1 MTEPQISPEALSA
14 ADREWSALDLALVL
28 SRRLRLLVLA
38 PLTVAVIAFGATYL
52 MPLTFTAHAQILPP
66 QQQGSAASALLGSLG
81 GLAGMLG
88 GGGGGG
94 LGGLKNP
101 ADQWIGFM
109 KSRTIA
115 DALIERFDLM
125 KVYEADLHFLARDE
139 LEKRTRISSGKDG
152 LIDIEVDDRD
162 PKRAADIANAYID
175 ELQKLSRTMAL
186 TEASQRRRFFERQLQ
201 EAKDNLTRAEQA
213 LKAGGVSASVLKTSP
228 EAAVAELAQIK
239 AQVAVSETRLA
250 VLRGT
255 LTDSAPEVQQA
266 LRELSSLRGLMTR
279 TEARDPDNG
288 KGDGAAYVARFR
300 DFKYYETLFELMARQ
315 YEMARVDEAR
325 QGSELQV
332 LDAAVVP
339 EWKSGPKRGLI
350 AVLAL
355 VGSFLLLAGWTV
367 WRAWLDGQSREASSA
382 ETLSEIR
389 VALRRALG
397 RRA

>member
-1 MTEPQISPEALSA
+1 MTDPQISPEALSA

-38 PLTVAVIAFGATYL
+38 PLAVAVIAFGATYL

-66 QQQGSAASALLGSLG
+66 QQGSTASALLGSLG

-88 GGGGGG
+88 GGGGS

-115 DALIERFDLM
+115 DALIARFDLM

-152 LIDIEVDDRD
+152 LIDIEVDDRE
-162 PKRAADIANAYID
+162 PQRAADLANAYID
-175 ELQKLSRTMAL
+175 ELQKLSRSMAL

-239 AQVAVSETRLA
+239 AQVAVTETRLS

-266 LRELSSLRGLMTR
+266 LRELSSLRSLMAR
-279 TEARDPDNG
+279 AEARDPDDG

-315 YEMARVDEAR
+315 YEMARVDEAK

-355 VGSFLLLAGWTV
+355 IGSFLLLAGWAV

-382 ETLSEIR
+382 ETLAEIR

-397 RRA
+397 RSA